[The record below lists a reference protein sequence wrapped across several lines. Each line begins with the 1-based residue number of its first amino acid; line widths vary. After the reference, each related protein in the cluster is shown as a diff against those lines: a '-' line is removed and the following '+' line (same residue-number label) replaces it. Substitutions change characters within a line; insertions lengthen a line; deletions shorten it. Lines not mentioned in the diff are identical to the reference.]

1 MADVILNLID
11 LPNFQKLVSMSLKE
25 LFEKVQD
32 GSLRTYRP
40 KSDSRFHRDFEVD
53 LEGDIMEW
61 YDNNLDTILSES
73 IYSQEISHSDK
84 AEISILLAK
93 WCSFSEWRCWEARL
107 FLYVE
112 PSLNYSISNTN
123 DFLNFSLW
131 NNFHS
136 CLSKTDKK
144 SYSESVVLD
153 WMKRREELGETME
166 PSEDPRILPTMNSHS
181 NSSELLHIFL
191 NNFDSE
197 DVGLLIGREYL
208 EYESWTLNGNFLY
221 EGGTVNND

>member
-1 MADVILNLID
+1 MADVILNLIH
-11 LPNFQKLVSMSLKE
+11 LPNFQKLVSMPLKE
-25 LFEKVQD
+25 LFEKLQD

-40 KSDSRFHRDFEVD
+40 KLDSRFHRDFEVD

-73 IYSQEISHSDK
+73 IYSQEISHLDK

-112 PSLNYSISNTN
+112 PSLNYTISNTN

-208 EYESWTLNGNFLY
+208 EYESWTLN
-221 EGGTVNND
+221 